1 MKNFIKAHPYWSCAG
16 LAIATD
22 TKEESIIAKMPGT
35 TATAQVRESFIFKV
49 SSEFEGNLKTRE
61 IADFL
66 AIKSGSFVKIV
77 NSLSDYLYSYSNLS
91 IEPIASAEVVSL
103 MV

>member
-1 MKNFIKAHPYWSCAG
+1 MVHSYNMALFVVKWSNEAMVGNQLDLAKAIDA
-16 LAIATD
+16 D

-77 NSLSDYLYSYSNLS
+77 NSLSDCLYSY
-91 IEPIASAEVVSL
+91 
-103 MV
+103 

>member
-1 MKNFIKAHPYWSCAG
+1 MVRSYSMALFAVKWSDEAMVG
-16 LAIATD
+16 NQLDIAIATD
-22 TKEESIIAKMPGT
+22 TKEESIIAKMPST

-66 AIKSGSFVKIV
+66 AIRSGSFVKIV
-77 NSLSDYLYSYSNLS
+77 NSLSDCLYSY
-91 IEPIASAEVVSL
+91 
-103 MV
+103 

>member
-1 MKNFIKAHPYWSCAG
+1 MVHSYSMALFAVRQSNEAMAG
-16 LAIATD
+16 SQLDLAIATD
-22 TKEESIIAKMPGT
+22 TKEESIIAKMPST

-61 IADFL
+61 IDDFL

-77 NSLSDYLYSYSNLS
+77 NSLYDCLYSY
-91 IEPIASAEVVSL
+91 
-103 MV
+103 